1 MATVIIPTPLR
12 KFTNNTARLQVSP
25 GTIHSTFRELT
36 QNFPDLKKH
45 LLDEDGNIR
54 SYVNIFIGNDD
65 IRDLQQADTAV
76 KEDAVI
82 SIVPA
87 IAGGSPETH
96 GAPRPNESA
105 STDSHS
111 STTSAGTPSSAAP
124 SGTPGPSPTAS
135 AGAPFSKEELARY
148 NRHIIIP
155 GFGMEAQLKLKAAKV
170 LVIGSGGLGSPVL
183 LYLAAAGVGT
193 IGIVDFDVVDDSN
206 LQRQV
211 LFGVDAI
218 GKPKVEAARR
228 RLESLNPYI
237 KLHVYNT
244 HLNSQNALEILK
256 DYDVIADGTDNFP
269 TRYLVND
276 ASVLLGKPNVYASI
290 FQFEGQVSV
299 FNYRNAHGELGPN
312 YRDLYPT
319 PPPPGLVP
327 SCAEG
332 GVLGV
337 LPGIIGS
344 LQALEVIK
352 VITGVGDT
360 LSGRF
365 YIFDALNFESRTFT
379 IRRRKDNPVNGENPT
394 ITALIDYEQFCGMRA
409 VEERHLKEITAKELY
424 DWQVRGEKFQ
434 LIDVREPHE
443 YDIVNIGAELIPL
456 GSVTDN
462 SNKIDRDIPVVLH
475 CKVGGRSAKAI
486 RELEEKF
493 GFTNLYNLKGGILA
507 YIDEVQPELTKY

>member
-1 MATVIIPTPLR
+1 MSTVIIPTPLR
-12 KFTNNTARLQVSP
+12 KYKKNTTRLAVSA
-25 GTIHSTFRELT
+25 GTIQDTVNELT
-36 QNFPDLKKH
+36 LNFPDLKKH
-45 LLDEDGNIR
+45 LLDESGNIR
-54 SYVNIFIGNDD
+54 SYVNIFVGNDD
-65 IRDLQQADTAV
+65 IRNLQQEKTAV

-87 IAGGSPETH
+87 IAGGAPE
-96 GAPRPNESA
+96 PL
-105 STDSHS
+105 
-111 STTSAGTPSSAAP
+111 
-124 SGTPGPSPTAS
+124 
-135 AGAPFSKEELARY
+135 FSKEELARY

-155 GFGMEAQLKLKAAKV
+155 GFGMEAQQKLKAAKV

-211 LFGVDAI
+211 LFGVDEI
-218 GKPKVEAARR
+218 GKPKVEAAKR
-228 RLESLNPYI
+228 RLAALNPYI
-237 KLHVYNT
+237 QLNIYNT
-244 HLNSQNALEILK
+244 HLNSQNALDITR

-276 ASVLLGKPNVYASI
+276 AAVLLGKPNVYASI

-299 FNYRNAHGELGPN
+299 FNYRDKQGQLGPN

-352 VITGVGDT
+352 VVTGVGET

-379 IRRRKDNPVNGENPT
+379 IRPREDNPISGKNPT

-409 VEERHLKEITAKELY
+409 VEEAALKEITAKELY
-424 DWQVRGEKFQ
+424 DWQVKGEPFQ

-443 YDIVNIGAELIPL
+443 YEIVNIGAEVIPL
-456 GSVTDN
+456 ATVAAN
-462 SNKIDRDIPVVLH
+462 SYPIGRHSEVVGH
-475 CKVGGRSAKAI
+475 CKVGG
-486 RELEEKF
+486 
-493 GFTNLYNLKGGILA
+493 
-507 YIDEVQPELTKY
+507 